1 MRRSAA
7 FDSAGVALGDGESIG
22 IGELFG
28 PDPYMEHAASGA
40 AMIATIRSQ
49 ARAGRN
55 FNWKFKANS
64 S

>member
-40 AMIATIRSQ
+40 AMIATIQ
-49 ARAGRN
+49 TN
-55 FNWKFKANS
+55 FKSAPS
-64 S
+64 